1 MAKLTLAEM
10 DAKTLSNIDMA
21 KKLEGKDWR
30 TLMGQVPELMGISP
44 QTQKLLTSGYGKPHF
59 VDRAILA
66 ARMAGA
72 QTVTEDIARWAG
84 RVEEHHVILM
94 KLLEPFLKGR
104 TISEAD
110 SIIKRVRKQ
119 LGGRK
124 LGNNPENL
132 VSLIKELHIK
142 NKLSAHGILKR
153 YYDLQG
159 VTAYDEYDQI
169 WKTFPKMEGET
180 VYGKKFD
187 HWYQITKQQDGH
199 SIDMINNIRKMSWEE
214 SADHLTGYLDLTIP
228 RLEGAALSSVWLDD
242 TSRRSGYAA
251 NLLTRFPNGERHLM
265 ETVSDIK
272 SSEMKRWSYNDPSR
286 PVSGTK
292 KVLTDQV
299 RAHTESADILEK
311 IRRFEKEGPY
321 GEVKLSQVEAP
332 PLTKK
337 PTIYPDPTN
346 VLERPPEALRKSV
359 QESQEIASRALG
371 EKTMKRGGK
380 TFIKRF
386 GRWIPVASLGLAYLG
401 ASQDVHA
408 ATQDPT
414 KANLTRAGLGLL
426 EATAETAAVGL
437 TVAAVPTGGATLP
450 AAGVAKGISTAAGTG
465 NLGSYVVEHRN
476 RIWSTVKDPETYRK
490 LYGNTKDFIVEKAT
504 DDKGISSLW
513 HDEEKERLKAYAA
526 LNAEGRSR

>member
-1 MAKLTLAEM
+1 MNEKV
-10 DAKTLSNIDMA
+10 LSNIDMA
-21 KKLEGKDWR
+21 KVLEGKDWR
-30 TLMGQVPELMGISP
+30 VLMGQVPELMGISP

-59 VDRAILA
+59 VDRAVLA

-84 RVEEHHVILM
+84 RVEEHHVVLM

-104 TISEAD
+104 SISEAD
-110 SIIKRVRKQ
+110 MLIKRVVKQ

-159 VTAYDEYDQI
+159 VTSYDEYDQI

-187 HWYQITKQQDGH
+187 HWYKITNQQDGH
-199 SIDMINNIRKMSWEE
+199 SIDMINNIRKMGWEE

-251 NLLTRFPNGERHLM
+251 DLITRFPNGERHLM
-265 ETVSDIK
+265 ETVADIK
-272 SSEMKRWSYNDPSR
+272 SSEQSRWAYNDPSKG
-286 PVSGTK
+286 PVPGQK
-292 KVLTDQV
+292 KVLTTQT
-299 RAHTESADILEK
+299 RAHNESAEILDK

-321 GEVKLSQVEAP
+321 GKVLTSQVKAP

-359 QESQEIASRALG
+359 QEGEEIASRALG
-371 EKTMKRGGK
+371 EKVVTRGGK
-380 TFIKRF
+380 KFIKRF
-386 GRWIPVASLGLAYLG
+386 GKYIPYAGLGLVYLG
-401 ASQDVHA
+401 AQQDVHA

-465 NLGSYVVEHRN
+465 NLGSYVVEHRD
-476 RIWSTVKDPETYRK
+476 RIWDTVKDPGTYRK
-490 LYGNTKDFIVEKAT
+490 LYGNTKDFLVEKAT

-513 HDEEKERLKAYAA
+513 HDEEKERQKAYSR
-526 LNAEGRSR
+526 LNAQGREGIN